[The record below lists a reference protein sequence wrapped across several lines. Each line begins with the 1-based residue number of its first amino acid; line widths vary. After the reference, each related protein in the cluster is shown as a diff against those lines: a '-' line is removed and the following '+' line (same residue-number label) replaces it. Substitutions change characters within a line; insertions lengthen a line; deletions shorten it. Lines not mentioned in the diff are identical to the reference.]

1 MVKLSLKCRSGHKKN
16 DYKLNL
22 NQTPIDLY
30 QYFSTRSFP
39 FILLAAVLPSS
50 YYLAPSLLVNDR
62 ICMQF

>member
-1 MVKLSLKCRSGHKKN
+1 MVKLSLKCRSVHKKN

-39 FILLAAVLPSS
+39 FILLAAVLPT
-50 YYLAPSLLVNDR
+50 LLLL
-62 ICMQF
+62 C